1 MGCWRRKWP
10 ILTPKIFIFGT
21 KSQFFGTEILSTG
34 LITNTPGTTTF
45 PLDPPW
51 KNYRFWGMGPFLGL
65 FTSSGSGSKY
75 SYFLFDIY
83 EIRIIFR
90 FRKIINGDR
99 RLLGSCK
106 TWLIKGCFS
115 EKNGQNFYW
124 NCQKLVVPWC
134 LPKIGPDRRI
144 FAKPSDFLPW
154 HPIFVNRAFVSLL
167 CVTTITHW
175 TLHNISFCFWVKA
188 IWAEKSVFSFE
199 NLNPAPLHCGTLP
212 LVNSLC
218 MLRAWVLRAL
228 ALRVRAVW

>member
-1 MGCWRRKWP
+1 MV
-10 ILTPKIFIFGT
+10 L
-21 KSQFFGTEILSTG
+21 
-34 LITNTPGTTTF
+34 
-45 PLDPPW
+45 
-51 KNYRFWGMGPFLGL
+51 FWGSGPF